1 MFSRYGKLIWL
12 IFIKA
17 NKTTLHSH
25 LMHKRILSII
35 IALMFLLS
43 SIKTINAQDESP
55 NPVYIVQS
63 GENLTEIAEKFGIS
77 VTDLI
82 SANNIV
88 DSNVI
93 SEGTQLVIPGITG
106 ISGVLTTTPVEF
118 GETFSSILR
127 RYRISQENFQILNAI
142 TSPAEIYVG
151 SNLVLPEGQDEDAFN
166 SSVVLGA
173 DDSLLEAALRSNNN
187 PWYLGS
193 INQEYQSTTLP
204 GEVLFYYAADSQG
217 FSSSLSAH
225 ISKIE
230 LSPLPIVQGHT
241 SVIRIYTDSAAS
253 ITGSLG
259 DYKLN
264 FFQDESGQ
272 FYYALQGIHA
282 MATPGLMD
290 LRLDGQFDA
299 GDTFSAEQM
308 VLMETGNYP
317 NEELTVESTT
327 IEQEVN
333 ERESADIAQILSPIS
348 EKKMWSGPLRYPVDG
363 SLDNNTMAFTS
374 YFGSRRSY
382 NGGQYYGFHGG
393 LDFLVVVNS
402 LNIYAPAPGTVAYTG
417 TMDVRGNTIFI
428 DHGQGV
434 YTGYAHLSEIQVN
447 VGDHVD
453 TGQIIGQ
460 IGKTGRV
467 TGPHLHWDVWV
478 NGNTVDPFDW
488 VDNTYP

>member
-1 MFSRYGKLIWL
+1 
-12 IFIKA
+12 
-17 NKTTLHSH
+17 
-25 LMHKRILSII
+25 MHKRISSII
-35 IALMFLLS
+35 IALMFLLFS
-43 SIKTINAQDESP
+43 VKTINAQDENP

-63 GENLTEIAEKFGIS
+63 GENLTEIADKFGIS
-77 VTDLI
+77 VTELI
-82 SANNIV
+82 NVNNIV

-93 SEGTQLVIPGITG
+93 SAGTELIIPGITG

-118 GETFSSILR
+118 GETYSSLLR
-127 RYRISQENFQILNAI
+127 RYKISQENFQILNAV

-151 SNLVLPEGQDEDAFN
+151 SNLVLPEGQGEDTFN
-166 SSVVLGA
+166 GSIVLGTN
-173 DDSLLEAALRSNNN
+173 DSLLEASLRSNVN

-193 INQEYQSTTLP
+193 VNDESQTTALP
-204 GEVLFYYAADSQG
+204 GEVLFYYTDDSQG
-217 FSSSLSAH
+217 FSSSVSKH

-230 LSPLPIVQGHT
+230 LLPLPVVQGHT
-241 SVIRIYTDSAAS
+241 TVIRIYTDSAAA

-264 FFQDESGQ
+264 FFQDETGQ

-299 GDTFSAEQM
+299 GDTFTAEQM
-308 VLMETGNYP
+308 VLMENGNYP

-333 ERESADIAQILSPIS
+333 ERETADIAQILSPIS
-348 EKKMWSGPLRYPVDG
+348 TQKMWSGPLRFPVDG
-363 SLDNNTMAFTS
+363 SLDDNTMAFSS
-374 YFGSRRSY
+374 YYGSRRSY

-393 LDFLVVVNS
+393 LDFMVVVNS
-402 LNIYAPAPGTVAYTG
+402 LNVYSPAPGTVIFTG
-417 TMDVRGNTIFI
+417 TTDIRGNTIFI
-428 DHGQGV
+428 DHGQGI

-447 VGDHVD
+447 VGDHVE
-453 TGQIIGQ
+453 TGQIIAQ

-478 NGNTVDPFDW
+478 NGNAVDPFDW